1 MRVTATVEYEA
12 WLKFQMLKSQNNN
25 YTWRDAVESGI
36 KVLCGT
42 SKKDELE
49 NELKEKIKEVET
61 IKAQIKA
68 LDSEKN
74 KQNQTKSKKQME
86 EAEKFSKTW
95 KIVNPLRHL

>member
-1 MRVTATVEYEA
+1 
-12 WLKFQMLKSQNNN
+12 
-25 YTWRDAVESGI
+25 
-36 KVLCGT
+36 
-42 SKKDELE
+42 
-49 NELKEKIKEVET
+49 
-61 IKAQIKA
+61 